1 MILIMRLELSI
12 VGLFDDLSKFLESR
26 LEEFLRNNPH
36 LELDALSEQLREQEE
51 DTLKLIADLQL
62 QEKRKQDEV
71 LSTAQEIQRW
81 HIRVQKAKNAGRED
95 LAVKAQERE
104 AALLRQG
111 NQLWGQMQGVKERIT
126 QAKDLY
132 KQIQQRRQ
140 EVQVKATQAQ
150 AARTKAQA
158 QQTQQRMDTDTG
170 WWSASSTY
178 PSSNKY
184 DDLEEKF
191 LRWETEAELDEMKRK
206 MGK

>member
-1 MILIMRLELSI
+1 M
-12 VGLFDDLSKFLESR
+12 GLFDDLSKFLESR

-36 LELDALSEQLREQEE
+36 LELDALLEQLREQEE

-95 LAVKAQERE
+95 LAAKAEERE

-126 QAKDLY
+126 QAKELY
-132 KQIQQRRQ
+132 RKIQLRRQ
-140 EVQVKATQAQ
+140 EVQTKATQAQ
-150 AARTKAQA
+150 AARTQAQA
-158 QQTQQRMDTDTG
+158 QQRMDTDTG

-178 PSSNKY
+178 SNSNSSSNSY

-191 LRWETEAELDEMKRK
+191 LRWETEAELEEMKRK
-206 MGK
+206 MNQ